1 MTDFDEIPVI
11 HGDIANPTDNYTPG
25 NNVHYNPPERTPRN
39 YDKRKWAKKA
49 GGQNH
54 NHQPNKKI
62 SMANTVDD
70 IKDELD
76 ELDEEKKTEMKR
88 WNVFE
93 ETGANDKSVSE
104 RKYDKH
110 LLKKYKI
117 LKVYTR
123 LRVFAEKC
131 FYQCFLLLLC

>member
-1 MTDFDEIPVI
+1 MLTNSPVPYDLCVADPILVGAFSMIVKTGCVTDGSFYS
-11 HGDIANPTDNYTPG
+11 TT
-25 NNVHYNPPERTPRN
+25 RN
-39 YDKRKWAKKA
+39 YDKGKWAKKA

-54 NHQPNKKI
+54 NQQPNKKI
-62 SMANTVDD
+62 SLANIVDD
-70 IKDELD
+70 IKDDGKLD
-76 ELDEEKKTEMKR
+76 EYTHNKKTEMKR

-117 LKVYTR
+117 LKV
-123 LRVFAEKC
+123 
-131 FYQCFLLLLC
+131 

>member
-11 HGDIANPTDNYTPG
+11 HGDSANPTDNHNLG
-25 NNVHYNPPERTPRN
+25 NNVHYNPPERAPKN
-39 YDKRKWAKKA
+39 YDKGKWAKKA
-49 GGQNH
+49 GGQNN

-62 SMANTVDD
+62 SLANIVDD
-70 IKDELD
+70 IKDDGKLD
-76 ELDEEKKTEMKR
+76 EYTHNKKTEMKR

-117 LKVYTR
+117 LKV
-123 LRVFAEKC
+123 
-131 FYQCFLLLLC
+131 

>member
-11 HGDIANPTDNYTPG
+11 HGDIANPTDNHNLG
-25 NNVHYNPPERTPRN
+25 NNVHYNAPERAPRH
-39 YDKRKWAKKA
+39 YDKGKWAKKA

-54 NHQPNKKI
+54 NQQPNKKI
-62 SMANTVDD
+62 SLANIVDD
-70 IKDELD
+70 IKDDGKLD
-76 ELDEEKKTEMKR
+76 EYTHNKKTEMKR

-117 LKVYTR
+117 LKVNTR
-123 LRVFAEKC
+123 LRVSAEKC
-131 FYQCFLLLLC
+131 FFPQC